1 MNTTRPLAES
11 FERTVSEAFARFKDP
26 VSPEEMFNV
35 IALNYLPAELREE
48 ADSKADSQLKEVYD
62 LIDEVAKKEDP
73 EPQEMIERIIEMGLE
88 SRATGWV
95 LRRIMTC
102 CDDRIKKIIYES
114 KATYAWLERNKSGLR
129 AMLFLDATYMGGVA
143 NEAMNP

>member
-1 MNTTRPLAES
+1 MNTTRLLAES
-11 FERTVSEAFARFKDP
+11 FERTVAEAFARFKDP
-26 VSPEEMFNV
+26 ISPEEMFNV
-35 IALNYLPAELREE
+35 IALNHLPAELRDE

-62 LIDEVAKKEDP
+62 LIDEVAKKEAP

-102 CDDRIKKIIYES
+102 YDDRIKKTLYTS
-114 KATYAWLERNKSGLR
+114 KASHAWIERNKSGLR